1 MQISLFYSTIMT
13 TVLLLFW
20 FTNNGFHY
28 LILYGGY
35 SKIQIYN
42 RVSGQYTEYRRRT
55 DWPCILKKSKAWIHS
70 FIVVYSCFSLYSLK
84 WCRKR

>member
-28 LILYGGY
+28 LILYGAYDESQG
-35 SKIQIYN
+35 
-42 RVSGQYTEYRRRT
+42 V
-55 DWPCILKKSKAWIHS
+55 
-70 FIVVYSCFSLYSLK
+70 
-84 WCRKR
+84 